1 MDREVQ
7 SLNNDVF
14 IAFGVFQLTFFLLDI
29 YILSKTGR
37 DVARKGEYTWFC
49 VLICTHMGY
58 LLLNTLWT
66 MAEYKLLHIP
76 RGVLTAVCTVSLWTV
91 TNCATSFFLFVVEK
105 LELRRLQSGAGRWL
119 RQLPAL
125 ISTFLIASSPWTG
138 LVFSLDEQLNLV
150 HGSLYLPTVTVSS
163 LYLLTV
169 AAVATANMLRART
182 VFLRRANGALLV
194 SVLIILLYIAADGT
208 MTKASILPAA
218 IFAVITVIFLSLQQA
233 NINSDSLTGMN
244 NRRKAED
251 YLSSIIDDV
260 SEKAPLYLYM
270 GDLNGF
276 KKINDSFGHLVGD
289 EALILCSRALKST
302 IARYDGFAARYGGD
316 EFLFAWNPGKGQE
329 RDPEKLIRD
338 INLFLE
344 ELSEGKPYRLVM
356 TVGYACC
363 TNPTESLNAYV
374 RQADEMLYE
383 RKAAANAGR

>member
-194 SVLIILLYIAADGT
+194 SVLIILLYIVADGT

-270 GDLNGF
+270 GDLNG
-276 KKINDSFGHLVGD
+276 D

-338 INLFLE
+338 INLFLD

-383 RKAAANAGR
+383 RKAAPNAGR

>member
-1 MDREVQ
+1 M
-7 SLNNDVF
+7 NNDVF

-58 LLLNTLWT
+58 LLLNTFWT

-105 LELRRLQSGAGRWL
+105 LELRRFQSGAGRWL

-150 HGSLYLPTVTVSS
+150 HGSLYLPTMTVSS

-194 SVLIILLYIAADGT
+194 SVLIILLYIVADGT

-218 IFAVITVIFLSLQQA
+218 IFAVITVIFLTLQQA

-276 KKINDSFGHLVGD
+276 KKINDSFGHLAGD

-316 EFLFAWNPGKGQE
+316 EFLFAWKPGKGQE

-383 RKAAANAGR
+383 RKAAPNAGR